1 MQSLMQTR
9 CDQLSN
15 IARSLHQCASD
26 NNLVKLHCQASC
38 IDVII
43 NIKLA
48 KTAWL
53 ADADSRSVKTAP
65 GLR

>member
-15 IARSLHQCASD
+15 IACSLHQCASD
-26 NNLVKLHCQASC
+26 NDLVKLHCQASC

-53 ADADSRSVKTAP
+53 ADADFRSVNTVPA
-65 GLR
+65 